1 MYVFIAVL
9 GTVPLL
15 VLPFIA
21 HPETANYRYS
31 FLFLVPILWGTAK
44 LGRGIHLHPFHFA
57 LFALA
62 LVLHDLGALG
72 YYYREFYGLSFD
84 TYVHFYFGLVGAL
97 ILERGFRFGLGLIG
111 WKVWLATVVFLLG
124 LGALH
129 ELMELGSTLSL
140 GKGVGMYW
148 MDDPDR
154 FDTQKDL
161 FNNLCGSL
169 VGLSAAWAFRKSRQ
183 AKTQPQDE
191 TSTGPSA
198 DGTRSVAR
206 APLDAVE

>member
-1 MYVFIAVL
+1 MFIIIAVM

-15 VLPFIA
+15 VLPFFA

-31 FLFLVPILWGTAK
+31 FLFLIPILWGTVR
-44 LGRGIHLHPFHFA
+44 LGPRIHLHALHFA

-72 YYYREFYGLSFD
+72 FYYREFYGLAFD
-84 TYVHFYFGLVGAL
+84 TYVHFYFGMVGAL
-97 ILERGFRFGLGLIG
+97 ILERGFRRGLGLTG
-111 WKVWLATVVFLLG
+111 WKAWLATVVFLLG

-129 ELMELGSTLSL
+129 ELMELGSTLGL

-169 VGLSAAWAFRKSRQ
+169 VALSAAWAVRRLRE
-183 AKTQPQDE
+183 AKTQY
-191 TSTGPSA
+191 A
-198 DGTRSVAR
+198 
-206 APLDAVE
+206 